1 MDAEKI
7 IRGKKILIVDDEP
20 DVLATLID
28 LLNVCKIDTAVSFE
42 TAKKLM
48 ENDEYQAVVL
58 DIMGVNG
65 YELLDIANSRGI
77 PAIMLTAHALTPEDL
92 KRSADQGAVYYAPK
106 EKMIDIKEILVDVF
120 EAIENKKSPWGKMF
134 DRLIGF
140 YDNKFGGP
148 DWRKQEEAF
157 WKEKVKQRF
166 PFETYVKKNE

>member
-1 MDAEKI
+1 MDAEKM

-28 LLNVCKIDTAVSFE
+28 LLSECKIDTAASFE

-48 ENDEYQAVVL
+48 ENDDYQAVVL

-65 YELLDIANSRGI
+65 YELLDVANSRGI
-77 PAIMLTAHALTPEDL
+77 PAIMLTANALTPEDL

-106 EKMIDIKEILVDVF
+106 EKMIDVKEILADVF
-120 EAIENKKSPWGKMF
+120 EAIENKKSPWERMF

-140 YDNKFGGP
+140 YDNKFGGT

-166 PFETYVKKNE
+166 PFETYVKNDD